1 MNSPFKFLRRVRIH
15 GGECGAVARALHHE
29 VKSSSLYQ
37 ADSGKALESTN
48 ERKQM
53 STKTTLKR
61 IALVAVSAMGFG
73 MLSIVSAPVANA
85 SDFNATSITIG
96 TVPAARVGELVTI
109 PVTVNISAHDAN
121 ETITV
126 AAKIT
131 SAPSTSKLGV
141 LGLGPDGSTRVN
153 ASSTYQWFFL
163 GDADGTS
170 PSGGAIYTAVSSAD
184 DMTNEST
191 VVGGFVPGTTAA
203 GSVVAVANA
212 VGGVAATAMETVL
225 GAVADATTTKTVY
238 LSVKPDIAGTYTAI
252 ISVSGGQADFGANV
266 GSKSYVAGQTSANVT
281 ITTAGSPTAAT
292 ITAVGGSSSTNSAGS
307 YGALFKVSFTDASGA
322 AATLSGDESFTI
334 TPSSGTISK
343 ATLSSGV
350 FTSVAPSSTSISI
363 GRADVYNGVAFFNA
377 KSSSASATVT
387 LSGVNS
393 GSLASAIS
401 AAATYTTAAGG
412 NTAAAGT
419 FAYRGGTAVETGWA
433 AAAYTIPTTST
444 SDTVELTYT
453 GATSAKYGYLTITD
467 TAGKIAGTSAGNS
480 LIYDRAYTQA
490 ALAAAGASYTTIAI
504 PHAACAAGTCYT
516 MTDSSGAFTSQAVTA
531 AASSM
536 TGGDIAILSPA
547 SSVKMAAA
555 GSLTYNLEVTDQFGL
570 AKANQ
575 AVAIT
580 ISGRNSAKT
589 GATVVTGADGTATY
603 TLTDSG
609 TSGVTDSITFTAT
622 VTESATI
629 TYGDVVAGSVLVTTP
644 NTLST
649 GADEYPLD
657 PEDISAADGAE
668 AGVKTVT
675 ALVKDANA
683 VVMSGV
689 LVTWTVTGD
698 GCALL
703 SSTVSG
709 YTGAAGTDTAS
720 VYAWKAGTCTV
731 TATAGG
737 KSDSAPAIFAQ
748 ETPTEAR
755 TIAATVSGNQ
765 ITATV
770 TDRFGNTI
778 EGVPVKVTR
787 TAGTGYFGS
796 ASTATANT
804 DAAGTV
810 TFIVTGGSATVTV
823 GFETST
829 YGQSD
834 ALKGLKDGT
843 TATSTF
849 TAYTAGTALEA
860 EEGVGASFDAAG
872 VNSVSVSVTA
882 SDSATTAGNAAT
894 AAAEAATDAAAEAI
908 DAANAATDAANLA
921 AEAADAATVAA
932 EEARDAADAATAAV
946 EELATQV
953 ATLMAALK
961 AQITTLA
968 NTVAK
973 IAKKVKA

>member
-1 MNSPFKFLRRVRIH
+1 M
-15 GGECGAVARALHHE
+15 
-29 VKSSSLYQ
+29 
-37 ADSGKALESTN
+37 
-48 ERKQM
+48 
-53 STKTTLKR
+53 
-61 IALVAVSAMGFG
+61 ALVAVTALGAG
-73 MLSIVSAPVANA
+73 GLSVIAAPTANA
-85 SDFNATSITIG
+85 ATFTTISIG
-96 TVPAARVGELVTI
+96 TIPGARVGGTI
-109 PVTVNISAHDAN
+109 TVPITINHTAHLAS

-126 AAKIT
+126 AVKAV
-131 SAPSTSKLGV
+131 SAPSSGGSSNAPSEFHTTKADTNATGNRRLFMSDAAGQV
-141 LGLGPDGSTRVN
+141 LGTPE
-153 ASSTYQWFFL
+153 F
-163 GDADGTS
+163 DADTR
-170 PSGGAIYTAVSSAD
+170 YTDEDNDETQMGVFIA
-184 DMTNEST
+184 
-191 VVGGFVPGTTAA
+191 GTTTS
-203 GSVVAVANA
+203 GSLADAA
-212 VGGVAATAMETVL
+212 VGGVPATYVEKVTSSTANS
-225 GAVADATTTKTVY
+225 ASTTTYVT
-238 LSVKPDIAGTYTAI
+238 VKPDVAGTYSFI
-252 ISVSGGQADFGANV
+252 VSVSSGAGDPDSADTGH
-266 GSKSYVAGQTSANVT
+266 KSYMAGDLSTTFSF
-281 ITTAGSPTAAT
+281 TTAGAPTSAT
-292 ITAVGGSSSTNSAGS
+292 IAAVGGSSSTNAAGT
-307 YGALFKVSFTDASGA
+307 YGALFKLTLKDAAGNPTS
-322 AATLSGDESFTI
+322 LVGDEAYKI
-334 TPSSGTISK
+334 TASSGKLSK
-343 ATLSSGV
+343 ATLTTGAFASAALA
-350 FTSVAPSSTSISI
+350 SVTEISF
-363 GRADVYNGVAFFNA
+363 GADDLMNGVGFFNA
-377 KSSSASATVT
+377 NSASASATVT
-387 LSGVNS
+387 LTGSASGALA
-393 GSLASAIS
+393 GSIP
-401 AAATYTTAAGG
+401 AAATYTTAASATS
-412 NTAAAGT
+412 TAATTT
-419 FAYRGGTAVETGWA
+419 FAGRGGTAVTSGWNTATSA
-433 AAAYTIPTTST
+433 ARKIPTTAT
-444 SDTVELTYT
+444 SATFELTYT
-453 GATSAKYGYLTITD
+453 GATSAKYGFLTVVD
-467 TAGKIAGTSAGNS
+467 NQGKIAGTSAGNT
-480 LIYDRAYTQA
+480 LGYNRAYTQA
-490 ALAAAGASYTTIAI
+490 AMTTAGADYVTVSVT
-504 PHAACAAGTCYT
+504 HAVCVAGSTCYT
-516 MTDSSGAFTSQAVTA
+516 VTDSGGSLSSAAIVSEAAAVDSVAVLAPATNLRIATGGTVTFTLEAEDQFANAVNNAGIAVT
-531 AASSM
+531 
-536 TGGDIAILSPA
+536 
-547 SSVKMAAA
+547 
-555 GSLTYNLEVTDQFGL
+555 F
-570 AKANQ
+570 
-575 AVAIT
+575 
-580 ISGRNSAKT
+580 SGRNTAKAS
-589 GATVVTGADGTATY
+589 ATVVTNSDGQATY
-603 TLTDSG
+603 AFTDSG
-609 TSGVTDSITFTAT
+609 TTGLTDTITFTSNGETDTAT
-622 VTESATI
+622 LS
-629 TYGDVVAGSVLVTTP
+629 YGDVAAGSVLVTTP
-644 NTLST
+644 NTTST
-649 GADEYPLD
+649 GVDEYPLD
-657 PEDISAADGAE
+657 PEDISAANGAE
-668 AGVKTVT
+668 AGIKTVT
-675 ALVKDANA
+675 ATVKDAAA

-698 GCALL
+698 GCALV
-703 SSTVSG
+703 SNTVSG

-843 TATSTF
+843 TATNTF
-849 TAYTAGTALEA
+849 TAYTAGTALVA

>member
-1 MNSPFKFLRRVRIH
+1 
-15 GGECGAVARALHHE
+15 
-29 VKSSSLYQ
+29 
-37 ADSGKALESTN
+37 
-48 ERKQM
+48 M
-53 STKTTLKR
+53 STKTMLKR
-61 IALVAVSAMGFG
+61 IALVAAAALGAG
-73 MLSIVSAPVANA
+73 GLSVIAVPTANA
-85 SDFNATSITIG
+85 ATFTNISIG
-96 TVPAARVGELVTI
+96 TIPGARVGGTI
-109 PVTVNISAHDAN
+109 VVPITINHTAHAAS

-126 AAKIT
+126 AVKAV
-131 SAPSTSKLGV
+131 SAPSSGGSSNAPSVFHTTTS
-141 LGLGPDGSTRVN
+141 TTN
-153 ASSTYQWFFL
+153 
-163 GDADGTS
+163 ADGTEVLYFS
-170 PSGGAIYTAVSSAD
+170 DAGGTVLDTADYDGQAKGTAHTTGAAVNGMFKA
-184 DMTNEST
+184 
-191 VVGGFVPGTTAA
+191 GTTTAGNIDAAAA
-203 GSVVAVANA
+203 G
-212 VGGVAATAMETVL
+212 GVPATALTV
-225 GAVADATTTKTVY
+225 ATSSTANSASTTVRVA
-238 LSVKPDIAGTYTAI
+238 VKPDVAGTYSFIVSVVGLDPVTANT
-252 ISVSGGQADFGANV
+252 AHH
-266 GSKSYVAGQTSANVT
+266 SYVAGDLSTTFSFTTVNAP
-281 ITTAGSPTAAT
+281 TTATL
-292 ITAVGGSSSTNSAGS
+292 TAVGGSSSTNAAGT
-307 YGALFKVSFTDASGA
+307 YGALYKLTLTDSAGNPS
-322 AATLSGDESFTI
+322 TLIGDEAFKI
-334 TPSSGTISK
+334 TPSAGTISK
-343 ATLSSGV
+343 ATVSTAGV
-350 FTSVAPSSTSISI
+350 FASVAPASTSVTFV
-363 GRADVYNGVAFFNA
+363 GTDMVNGVGYFNA
-377 KSSSASATVT
+377 KASTASATVT
-387 LSGVNS
+387 LTGSNA
-393 GSLASAIS
+393 GSLATSIS
-401 AAATYTTAAGG
+401 AAATYTTAASATSTAAT
-412 NTAAAGT
+412 NTFKKAAGT
-419 FAYRGGTAVETGWA
+419 AVTSGWA
-433 AAAYTIPTTST
+433 ASGVKIPTTST
-444 SDTVELTYT
+444 SDTIELAYT
-453 GATSAKYGYLTITD
+453 GATTAKYGYLTIVD
-467 TAGKIAGTSAGNS
+467 NSGKISGAPSTST
-480 LIYDRAYTQA
+480 LTYDRAYTQA
-490 ALAAAGASYTTIAI
+490 AMTTAGADYVTVSV

-516 MTDSSGAFTSQAVTA
+516 VTDSGSASIGAVTA
-531 AASSM
+531 EASAMTDGAVSISSPATSFRM
-536 TGGDIAILSPA
+536 ATGGSATFTIA
-547 SSVKMAAA
+547 V
-555 GSLTYNLEVTDQFGL
+555 EDQFAN
-570 AKANQ
+570 AKSNVGV
-575 AVAIT
+575 AVSF
-580 ISGRNSAKT
+580 SGRNGAKA
-589 GATVVTGADGTATY
+589 GATVVTDSDGLATY
-603 TLTDSG
+603 VFTDTG
-609 TSGVTDSITFTAT
+609 TTGATDTITFTAT
-622 VTESATI
+622 VSDSATI
-629 TYGDVVAGSVLVTTP
+629 TYGDVAAGSVLVTTP
-644 NTLST
+644 NTTST
-649 GADEYPLD
+649 GVDEYPLD

-668 AGVKTVT
+668 AGIKTVT
-675 ALVKDANA
+675 ATVKDAAA

-703 SSTVSG
+703 STTVSG

-843 TATSTF
+843 TATNTF
-849 TAYTAGTALEA
+849 TAYTAGTALVA